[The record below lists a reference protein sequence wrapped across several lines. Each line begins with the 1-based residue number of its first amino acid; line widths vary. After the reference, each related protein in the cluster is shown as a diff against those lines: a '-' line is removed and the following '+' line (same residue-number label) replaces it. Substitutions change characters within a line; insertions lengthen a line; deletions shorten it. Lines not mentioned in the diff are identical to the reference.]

1 MAPHQ
6 DGGRCRVTAFAIAMN
21 SAAAA
26 ACARITTACSAAA
39 AHCQS
44 FTGASH
50 A

>member
-1 MAPHQ
+1 M
-6 DGGRCRVTAFAIAMN
+6 TAFAMAMY

-26 ACARITTACSAAA
+26 SCARITTACSAAA

-44 FTGASH
+44 FTGASC